1 MSWIDSL
8 LGIAAPVVGGLLG
21 GPAGAIAGSAVG
33 GAIASNSAAKTQ
45 ANSADQAT
53 ALQRQMWEAQQAQ
66 QKPFY
71 DAGVTAENRM
81 LDLLGLSAN
90 SGAAG
95 YGSLNK
101 PFTYSDLYSD
111 PSYSFRFDQGM
122 KALDRTAA
130 ARGGLI
136 SGGALKAATRY
147 GQDAASTEYQNA
159 FNRYQVQR
167 ANILNPL
174 QSLTG
179 AGQTSANTLGAD
191 AGAFGTNAG
200 NNMIGAGN
208 ARASGYV
215 GGANAI
221 TGGVGQ
227 YLNNQNQMALLNA
240 FTNRGG
246 MGGVSNIPAGYGG
259 SPTDPWYG

>member
-1 MSWIDSL
+1 MSLW
-8 LGIAAPVVGGLLG
+8 V
-21 GPAGAIAGSAVG
+21 AGAIAGSAVL
-33 GAIASNSAAKTQ
+33 GAVASNQASKTQ
-45 ANSADQAT
+45 ANAANQSTD
-53 ALQRQMWEAQQAQ
+53 LQRQMFETQQAQ

-81 LDLLGLSAN
+81 LDLLGLSSN

-95 YGSLNK
+95 YGSLSK
-101 PFTYSDLYSD
+101 PFSMNDFQAD
-111 PSYSFRFDQGM
+111 PGYAFRLSEGT

-147 GQDAASTEYQNA
+147 GQDAASQEYTNA
-159 FNRYQVQR
+159 FNRYQVNR

-179 AGQTSANTLGAD
+179 AGQTSANTLGSD
-191 AGAFGTNAG
+191 AGAFGVNAG
-200 NNMIGAGN
+200 NNIIGAGN

-221 TGGVGQ
+221 AGGVGQ
-227 YLNNQNQMALLNA
+227 YVNNQNQMAFLNR
-240 FTNRGG
+240 FYPMG
-246 MGGVSNIPAGYGG
+246 GGVSTIDNMGWGYGSG
-259 SPTDPWYG
+259 GAAP